1 MKKHAVMIL
10 DCNHNMWYV
19 DYCEFALCRECANR
33 HRNRLMRTHSKPRYV
48 VWVVMY
54 YGAPRPSS
62 VRSYRRQGTS
72 RSKNSKQNKKQEMAL
87 STTSTRVLDLYA
99 YLKEA
104 QNAQVEEV
112 VAATSQ
118 GLGSGTL
125 SPHAN
130 DTGGCLPPG
139 LAIGKSQSKKRKIW
153 RGQYGWWAIGGQ
165 P

>member
-33 HRNRLMRTHSKPRYV
+33 HRKRLMRTHSKPRYV

-62 VRSYRRQGTS
+62 VRSYKRQGTS
-72 RSKNSKQNKKQEMAL
+72 RSENSKQNKKQEMAL

-139 LAIGKSQSKKRKIW
+139 LAIGKSQSKRRTIW
-153 RGQYGWWAIGGQ
+153 RGQYDWWAIGGQ